1 MKKLFI
7 IAMCLLSLGISSCKK
22 DSKNDD
28 NSIAGTY
35 KGAIKGTP
43 TVQALDP
50 ITQQPLPLPFEV
62 PEINQNVELLLE
74 AGATDIDYKATI
86 KSDFFTFSADC
97 TSDGKDIFFAPFQAD
112 VNYNGIQIKPW
123 ITPSGKIDGNNINFT
138 CDILYSGEMN
148 LDILPMPILLNL
160 EASLTGT
167 LTK

>member
-22 DSKNDD
+22 DSNND
-28 NSIAGTY
+28 NIAGTY

-43 TVQALDP
+43 TVQAVDP
-50 ITQQPLPLPFEV
+50 TTQQPLPLEA
-62 PEINQNVELLLE
+62 PEINQNIELLLE
-74 AGATDIDYKATI
+74 AGATAIDYKATI
-86 KSDFFTFSADC
+86 KSDFFTFSTDC
-97 TSDGKDIFFAPFQAD
+97 SSDGKDIFFTPFQAE

-123 ITPSGKIDGNNINFT
+123 ISPSGKIDGNNINFT
-138 CDILYSGEMN
+138 CDILYSGEVN
-148 LDILPMPILLNL
+148 LGILPMPILLNL